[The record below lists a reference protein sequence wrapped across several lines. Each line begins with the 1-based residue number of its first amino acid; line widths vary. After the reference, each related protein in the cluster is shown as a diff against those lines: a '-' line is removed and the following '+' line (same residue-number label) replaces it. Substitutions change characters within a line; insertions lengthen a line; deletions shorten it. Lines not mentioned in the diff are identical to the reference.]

1 MRPAEGPVRPVVA
14 GVPTQMADYL
24 EGPDPAVCA
33 RTMEAMLTM
42 SKLDIDGL
50 RRACEGTAAD

>member
-1 MRPAEGPVRPVVA
+1 
-14 GVPTQMADYL
+14 MADYL